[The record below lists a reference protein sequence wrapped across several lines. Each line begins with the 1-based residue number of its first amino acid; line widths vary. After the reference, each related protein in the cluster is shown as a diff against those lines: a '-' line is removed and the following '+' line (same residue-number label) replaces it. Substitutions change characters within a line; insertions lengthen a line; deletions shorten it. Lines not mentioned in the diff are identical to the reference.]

1 MMAAVSSVRAVPET
15 TDMHGDDLSADD
27 AWHTVRHAGLLAL
40 GRTAFLRFRYG
51 DGFSHARAFAL
62 QLALATVPLI
72 IAGSGL
78 ATAIG
83 AESVAEVVAR
93 TVVAVSPGTGD
104 QLLADVV
111 DRAAAP
117 APAPAVEPGEEE
129 PETPD
134 RPGEDLGELAVVFG
148 LVTAFVA
155 MTSAFAQ
162 LERGANRVY
171 GVERDRPALRKYA
184 RAALLT
190 ATAGLALGV
199 GLVLIVAG
207 GPFGDAL
214 EQVYR
219 WGDAAETVWDVVRW
233 PAGLAALVVAVTTLF
248 RFAPRRRQPGLS
260 WLALG
265 AALTVA
271 AWLAASGV
279 IAAYVSVSGEFSA
292 TYGPLAGIMV
302 LLLWAFVTGVAL
314 LAGFAVSAQLEAV
327 RAGVVDPL
335 LVDEDDDGVP
345 DHRQSAEQH
354 AAGG

>member
-1 MMAAVSSVRAVPET
+1 
-15 TDMHGDDLSADD
+15 MHGDELSADD
-27 AWHTVRHAGLLAL
+27 AWHTVRRTGVRELA
-40 GRTAFLRFRYG
+40 RTSFLRFRYG

-78 ATAIG
+78 ASAIG
-83 AESVAEVVAR
+83 AESVAQVVAR

-104 QLLADVV
+104 QLLASVV
-111 DRAAAP
+111 DRGSV
-117 APAPAVEPGEEE
+117 PAVVTGEDPDEA
-129 PETPD
+129 PD
-134 RPGEDLGELAVVFG
+134 RPGEDLGELAVVLG

-184 RAALLT
+184 RAAVLT
-190 ATAGLALGV
+190 ATAGTALGV
-199 GLVLIVAG
+199 GLLLIVAG
-207 GPFGDAL
+207 GAFGDAL
-214 EQVYR
+214 EEVYR

-233 PAGLAALVVAVTTLF
+233 PVGLAALVVAVTTLF

-260 WLALG
+260 WLGLG
-265 AALTVA
+265 AALTVV
-271 AWLAASGV
+271 AWLAASGA

-292 TYGPLAGIMV
+292 IYGPLAGIMV

-314 LAGFAVSAQLEAV
+314 VAGFAVSAQLEAV
-327 RAGVVDPL
+327 RADVVEPL
-335 LVDEDDDGVP
+335 LTDRDDDGVP
-345 DHRQSAEQH
+345 DHRQPAEQH
-354 AAGG
+354 SAGG

>member
-1 MMAAVSSVRAVPET
+1 MMSGEE
-15 TDMHGDDLSADD
+15 LSADD
-27 AWHTVRHAGLLAL
+27 AFLAL
-40 GRTAFLRFRYG
+40 RHYGRWPLFRDAFVRFRYG

-78 ATAIG
+78 ATAVG

-117 APAPAVEPGEEE
+117 APAVEPGEDEA
-129 PETPD
+129 PD

-184 RAALLT
+184 RAAALT
-190 ATAGLALGV
+190 ATAGVALGV

-207 GPFGDAL
+207 GPFGNAL

-219 WGDAAETVWDVVRW
+219 WGDAAETLWDVVRW
-233 PAGLAALVVAVTTLF
+233 PVGLGALVVAVTTLF

-271 AWLAASGV
+271 AWLVASGA
-279 IAAYVSVSGEFSA
+279 IAAHVSVSGEFSA
-292 TYGPLAGIMV
+292 TYGPLAGIMA

-327 RAGVVDPL
+327 RGGVVDPL
-335 LVDEDDDGVP
+335 LVDADEDGVP
-345 DHRQSAEQH
+345 DHRQTADQH
-354 AAGG
+354 AAEG

>member
-1 MMAAVSSVRAVPET
+1 MAGVSSVRAVPET

-27 AWHTVRHAGLLAL
+27 AWRTVRHAGLRAL

-78 ATAIG
+78 ATAVG

-117 APAPAVEPGEEE
+117 APAVEPGEDEA
-129 PETPD
+129 PD

-184 RAALLT
+184 RAAALT
-190 ATAGLALGV
+190 ATAGVALGV

-219 WGDAAETVWDVVRW
+219 WGDAAETLWDVVRW
-233 PAGLAALVVAVTTLF
+233 PVGLGALVVAVTTLF

-271 AWLAASGV
+271 AWLVASGA

-327 RAGVVDPL
+327 RGGVVDPL
-335 LVDEDDDGVP
+335 LVDADEDGVP
-345 DHRQSAEQH
+345 RSSANR
-354 AAGG
+354 

>member
-1 MMAAVSSVRAVPET
+1 MMSGVSSVRAVPET

-27 AWHTVRHAGLLAL
+27 AWHTVRHVGLLAL
-40 GRTAFLRFRYG
+40 ARTAFLRFRYG

-78 ATAIG
+78 ASAIG
-83 AESVAEVVAR
+83 AESVAQVVAR

-117 APAPAVEPGEEE
+117 APAGGDDEDDQ
-129 PETPD
+129 PD
-134 RPGEDLGELAVVFG
+134 EDLGELAVVFG
-148 LVTAFVA
+148 LATAFVA

-184 RAALLT
+184 RAAGLT
-190 ATAGLALGV
+190 ATAGTALGV

-207 GPFGDAL
+207 GPFGTAL

-233 PAGLAALVVAVTTLF
+233 PVGLAALVVAVTTLF
-248 RFAPRRRQPGLS
+248 RLAPRRRQPGLS

-265 AALTVA
+265 AALTVG
-271 AWLAASGV
+271 AWLAVSGV

-302 LLLWAFVTGVAL
+302 LLLWAFATGIAL

-335 LVDEDDDGVP
+335 LADLDDDGVP
-345 DHRQSAEQH
+345 DPLQPAEQH
-354 AAGG
+354 SSGRVT

>member
-1 MMAAVSSVRAVPET
+1 MSSVRAVPET
-15 TDMHGDDLSADD
+15 TDMHGEDLSADD
-27 AWHTVRHAGLLAL
+27 AWHTTRRVGLGTLL
-40 GRTAFLRFRYG
+40 RTSFLRFRYG

-83 AESVAEVVAR
+83 AESVAQVVAR

-111 DRAAAP
+111 ARGAEG
-117 APAPAVEPGEEE
+117 PAVGNDDEE
-129 PETPD
+129 D
-134 RPGEDLGELAVVFG
+134 GPGEDLGELAVAFG

-171 GVERDRPALRKYA
+171 GVERDRPALRKYS

-190 ATAGLALGV
+190 ATAGTALGV

-207 GPFGDAL
+207 GPAGEAI
-214 EQVYR
+214 EEVYH
-219 WGDAAETVWDVVRW
+219 WGDTAETVWDVVRW
-233 PAGLAALVVAVTTLF
+233 PVGLAALVLAVTTLF
-248 RFAPRRRQPGLS
+248 RFAPRRHQPGLS

-265 AALTVA
+265 AGSTVA
-271 AWLAASGV
+271 AWLVASGA
-279 IAAYVSVSGEFSA
+279 IALYVSVSGEFSA

-314 LAGFAVSAQLEAV
+314 LAGIAVSAQLEAV
-327 RAGVVDPL
+327 RAGVTDPL
-335 LVDEDDDGVP
+335 LLDADDDGVP
-345 DHRQSAEQH
+345 DERAVTGS
-354 AAGG
+354 

>member
-1 MMAAVSSVRAVPET
+1 MMAPVSSVRAVPET
-15 TDMHGDDLSADD
+15 TDMHGEDLSADD
-27 AWHTVRHAGLLAL
+27 AWHTVRRTGLRELA
-40 GRTAFLRFRYG
+40 RTAFLRFRYG

-78 ATAIG
+78 ASAIG
-83 AESVAEVVAR
+83 AESVAQVVAR

-104 QLLADVV
+104 QLLAAVV
-111 DRAAAP
+111 DRQA
-117 APAPAVEPGEEE
+117 APAVEPGEDAE
-129 PETPD
+129 PPD
-134 RPGEDLGELAVVFG
+134 RPGEDLGELAVGFG

-184 RAALLT
+184 RAAALT
-190 ATAGLALGV
+190 STAGTALGV

-214 EQVYR
+214 EEVYR

-233 PAGLAALVVAVTTLF
+233 PVGLAALVVAVTTLF

-265 AALTVA
+265 AALTVL
-271 AWLAASGV
+271 AWLAASGA
-279 IAAYVSVSGEFSA
+279 IAAYVAVSGEFSVI
-292 TYGPLAGIMV
+292 YGPLAGIMV

-314 LAGFAVSAQLEAV
+314 VAGFAVSAQLEAA

-335 LVDEDDDGVP
+335 LTDRDDDGVP
-345 DHRQSAEQH
+345 DRVQPAEQH
-354 AAGG
+354 SAGG